1 MFILISNG
9 ISMKFTHFIF
19 IISLILTNLTYAKKT
34 SLVDLENYQENTSKM
49 VSSGLPTQQ
58 HFEQLKEMGVA
69 HVIDLIPGDRSDEAN
84 LTKALALN
92 YHNIQVEWKNP
103 TVANFNE
110 YAAKMN
116 EFSQAEGKILTH
128 CRLNWR
134 GAVFTYLYRVTHL
147 KEDEAIAKAD
157 MIAIWQPD
165 ETWQNFIDEVK
176 KQ

>member
-19 IISLILTNLTYAKKT
+19 IISLALTNLTYAKKT

-165 ETWQNFIDEVK
+165 ETWQNFIDELK

>member
-1 MFILISNG
+1 MKLAHFVFLI
-9 ISMKFTHFIF
+9 TAVW
-19 IISLILTNLTYAKKT
+19 TNFVSANEA
-34 SLVDLENYQENTSKM
+34 SLVDLKNYQVNTPKM
-49 VSSGLPTQQ
+49 ISSGLPTTK
-58 HFEQLKEMGVA
+58 HFETLKEMGVA

-92 YHNIQVEWKNP
+92 YHNIQVAWKNP
-103 TVANFNE
+103 TIENFNE

-147 KEDEAIAKAD
+147 KEEEALAKAD
-157 MIAIWQPD
+157 MLEIWQPD
-165 ETWQNFIDEVK
+165 ETWQTFINQVK
-176 KQ
+176 TQAKK